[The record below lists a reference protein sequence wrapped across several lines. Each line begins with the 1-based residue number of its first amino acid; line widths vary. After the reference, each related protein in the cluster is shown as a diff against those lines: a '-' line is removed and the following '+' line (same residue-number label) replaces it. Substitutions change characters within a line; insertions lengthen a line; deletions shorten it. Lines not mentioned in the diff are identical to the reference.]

1 MDIQIGLKV
10 KQLRIARGMT
20 QAKLADASGLTRGY
34 ISMLELRKSTMPSYE
49 ALSKIAR
56 ALGVDIKEFKTDPE
70 IVRLESPEEVL
81 RKYQL
86 MAPVSIPVYDHF
98 YVHAGD
104 AALAPIEYIYRAR
117 ESFAPQ
123 NIEAY
128 KVRGNCMEPV
138 ISEGDILLID
148 RDRTPQKGNIL
159 LCVVDGEVIVGKL
172 IEQNGE
178 LYLKNG
184 HGIHSLS
191 DCQASAVVVEVNKKL
206 IF

>member
-117 ESFAPQ
+117 ESFAPSLIILDLRSVQ
-123 NIEAY
+123 Y
-128 KVRGNCMEPV
+128 CRG
-138 ISEGDILLID
+138 
-148 RDRTPQKGNIL
+148 
-159 LCVVDGEVIVGKL
+159 L
-172 IEQNGE
+172 IESVIASIISTTE
-178 LYLKNG
+178 KN
-184 HGIHSLS
+184 HSPSCNTLRISLFLNRDIWISPSGIGS
-191 DCQASAVVVEVNKKL
+191 N
-206 IF
+206 